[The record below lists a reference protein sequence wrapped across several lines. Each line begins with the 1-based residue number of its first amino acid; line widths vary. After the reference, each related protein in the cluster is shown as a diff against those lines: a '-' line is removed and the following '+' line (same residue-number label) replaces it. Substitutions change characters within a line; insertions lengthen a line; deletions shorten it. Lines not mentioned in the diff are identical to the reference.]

1 PVNTPT
7 AVVIQIYRPKP
18 TQRNRQHLRPKP
30 FTVFPGAE
38 RLAFGAEQEL
48 GDLTA
53 TALGGNDE
61 RGVLQRK
68 QNLAVTNRPPRH
80 GKLDLRKVGIH
91 RQKIRRITH
100 AARRP
105 GGRLNC
111 GSPGTNALP
120 RSGSVELLRF
130 AGTQP
135 LINFAARLER
145 PNAA

>member
-38 RLAFGAEQEL
+38 RLAFGAEHEL

-53 TALGGNDE
+53 TAFGGNDE
-61 RGVLQRK
+61 RSVLQRK
-68 QNLAVTNRPPRH
+68 QNFTVANRPDRH
-80 GKLDLRKVGIH
+80 GKIDLLKVGIN

-105 GGRLNC
+105 GDRLNC
-111 GSPGTNALP
+111 GSPGTSTLP
-120 RSGSVELLRF
+120 RSGSVELLRL
-130 AGTQP
+130 AGTEP
-135 LINFAARLER
+135 LIHFAARLE
-145 PNAA
+145 